1 MTKPTI
7 KVILEGPDGVGKTTL
22 ASAWSKILNVELKE
36 YNDKNSDGFE
46 FWFDEIHRQ
55 RHINTIWSRSF
66 LSERLYASIYNRE
79 PRLTEIAEES
89 MMQNAKQFGYT
100 IVVLMPKDVNV
111 MKRRLLIRGDD
122 REVLDKIDEI
132 IEGYRALI
140 KKYNLKEV
148 LI

>member
-22 ASAWSKILNVELKE
+22 ASAWAKILNVELKE
-36 YNDKNSDGFE
+36 YTDKNSDGFE

-55 RHINTIWSRSF
+55 RYINTIWSRSF
-66 LSERLYASIYNRE
+66 LSERLYAPIFNRE

-89 MMQNAKQFGYT
+89 MIQNAKQFGYT